1 MFHQECSQCEQL
13 CVGRSW
19 SVGRSVSVVVAAAAA
34 AAASAGGVG
43 SRFVAPS
50 SRATDRRT
58 TDVRSA
64 SASLCLS
71 ARARRLAAWLLCSL
85 ALSLSPSL
93 SGPRST
99 QRFTDRSVEGKDG
112 RRKSY
117 CSLPQVFY
125 LQFDCTY
132 FAPLSISGM
141 LLTLTSN
148 SICPFHRHRVGR
160 KDINIEIFIAHQPI
174 CTAAVANANGGATGA
189 VRFCTV

>member
-1 MFHQECSQCEQL
+1 MCSTKSAVSASS
-13 CVGRSW
+13 CVWSGRGR
-19 SVGRSVSVVVAAAAA
+19 SVGRFPSSPPPPPPPRPVVLAPGSSLPPLARPTDGRRTCVVPVPASVSPP
-34 AAASAGGVG
+34 
-43 SRFVAPS
+43 APADS
-50 SRATDRRT
+50 PPGCY
-58 TDVRSA
+58 VR
-64 SASLCLS
+64 
-71 ARARRLAAWLLCSL
+71 W
-85 ALSLSPSL
+85 LSLSLSL

-99 QRFTDRSVEGKDG
+99 QRFTDRSAEGKDG

-117 CSLPQVFY
+117 CSLVFY

-148 SICPFHRHRVGR
+148 SICPFHRHRMGR